1 MEEKGFLGGTVV
13 KNPPANA
20 WDMGSIPGP
29 GRFLMPPDYKP
40 GITITEPV
48 LSSPRT
54 ETTEANMP

>member
-1 MEEKGFLGGTVV
+1 MV